1 MNFYALRHRGL
12 ELPVCV
18 CLVVSAM
25 SDSSQPH
32 GLQPS
37 RLLCPWNSPGKKA
50 GVGRHALL
58 QGIFLTQGPHKAPPN
73 GFSSSSNFLRAL
85 HTVFRSCCP
94 VLKSY
99 QQCTKLLVSLLSHQY
114 LLFSDFIFIFNLSVS
129 GLLLWGVGFSPVVAP
144 GRQSKPGL
152 DCCSLWGELPYSMC
166 DLNSLTRDRTW
177 VPCAGRQILNHWTTR
192 VSFFLSPHTIGCRGI
207 FQCGFIYISLIV
219 RLSIVLGAYWSFVYN
234 LEKCLSKSF
243 PCFVIEFT

>member
-1 MNFYALRHRGL
+1 M
-12 ELPVCV
+12 CV
-18 CLVVSAM
+18 LSRFSHV
-25 SDSSQPH
+25 
-32 GLQPS
+32 
-37 RLLCPWNSPGKKA
+37 RLLSTPWTAALQAPLSLEFSRQEGWSGPPCPPPGD
-50 GVGRHALL
+50 LPDP
-58 QGIFLTQGPHKAPPN
+58 GPHKAPPN

-94 VLKSY
+94 VLKSC

-144 GRQSKPGL
+144 GRQSKPEL

-166 DLNSLTRDRTW
+166 DLNSSTRDRTW

-192 VSFFLSPHTIGCRGI
+192 VSFFFSPHTTGCRGI

-243 PCFVIEFT
+243 PCFVIELLDFR